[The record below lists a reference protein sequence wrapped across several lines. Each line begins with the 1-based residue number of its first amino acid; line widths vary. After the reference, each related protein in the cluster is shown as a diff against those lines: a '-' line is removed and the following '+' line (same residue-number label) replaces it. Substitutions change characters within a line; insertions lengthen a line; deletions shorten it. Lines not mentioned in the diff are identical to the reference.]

1 MRPFTKVPFIHV
13 LFIYSMQQEV
23 ISRVVGS
30 PPFDNIQKRFRTLKQ
45 SPDGADGVDEI
56 DSIQTWLPNDLIH

>member
-1 MRPFTKVPFIHV
+1 
-13 LFIYSMQQEV
+13 MQQEV